1 MNGFGNTY
9 GRTGMGW
16 GFGAAENGNG
26 AIITDNGEVI
36 VPAAEAGAQ
45 FKAGYEGAVTFGV
58 PVVTGLV
65 GVGVGVLLGWFM
77 FR

>member
-9 GRTGMGW
+9 GRGLGQD
-16 GFGAAENGNG
+16 ANG
-26 AIITDNGEVI
+26 AIINDNGEVI
-36 VPAAEAGAQ
+36 IPAAEAGAQ

-65 GVGVGVLLGWFM
+65 GLGLGFFLGWFVA
-77 FR
+77 RR

>member
-1 MNGFGNTY
+1 MNGFGTTY
-9 GRTGMGW
+9 GRGLGQD
-16 GFGAAENGNG
+16 ANG
-26 AIITDNGEVI
+26 AIINDNGEVI
-36 VPAAEAGAQ
+36 VPAAEAGAR
-45 FKAGYEGAVTFGV
+45 FKAGYEGGITFGV